1 MTSETQIKELA
12 NKFCRG
18 LQLALTTEEMAEA
31 VARNANESNPLVCHS
46 HDFCDANQV
55 MIDALGQ
62 EFENTEE
69 QNALIENAW
78 NLAKKNEFKPCN

>member
-1 MTSETQIKELA
+1 MASETQIKKLA

-18 LQLALTTEEMAEA
+18 LQLALTDEEMVEA
-31 VARNANESNPLVCHS
+31 VDRNTNESNPLVCHS

-55 MIDALGQ
+55 MIDVLG
-62 EFENTEE
+62 EGFENTDE
-69 QNALIENAW
+69 QNSLINAAW